1 MTRVLGKLSDC
12 PQAGV
17 MVMFLIEE
25 WPGSQRSQ
33 HVDGEGFIQQGSRK
47 ERLQESGHP
56 IAGPQTFCLNQ
67 WAKAFAAEAS

>member
-33 HVDGEGFIQQGSRK
+33 HVDGERFIQRK